1 MSETDRATVLNDRY
15 QLGVELGRG
24 GMGTVY
30 RARDVM
36 LDRDV
41 AVKVLS
47 ESGLGTEGRERML
60 REAQAIAK
68 LNHPNIVQV
77 HDAGQLDGTPFIVM
91 EFVEGESLRDRPPQ
105 DFPRIIE
112 VARQICAALEH
123 AHQNGI
129 IHRDLKPENVILGS
143 DGSAKLMDFGLARSV
158 ASRLTTEGEITGTV
172 FYLAP
177 ELALGQDFDGRADLY
192 SLGVMLYELT
202 TGELPFS
209 KGDPLTVI
217 SQHIHASPVPPRS
230 KNPKIPPL
238 LEQLVLQLLGK
249 TPADRPE
256 SASAL
261 HKILESSS
269 LLDTQAETDR
279 ELSLVARIVRGKF
292 VGRAAELKQAKALW
306 AQADAGQG
314 QTLLISGEPGIGKTR
329 FLRELATH
337 VEVAGG
343 IALIGEAYE
352 EGGAPYA
359 PFGQV
364 LRRALQRAPQ
374 DGLEVPQLILA
385 DLLALAP
392 ELLPYYPDVPANPP
406 LRPEAEQQRQFESF
420 VAFFSSLSNGAPLLL
435 AIDDAH
441 WADSGSLALLRHLAR
456 RIRRQ
461 RLLLAASYREV
472 ELDEVRPLHEVLL
485 DLDRNRLAARLK
497 LGRFTREET
506 HELLHAIFE
515 EEITPEFLDG
525 IYRQTEGNPFFVEEV
540 CKALVEG
547 GKLYFENGRW
557 QRPSMD
563 ELEIPQSVRM
573 AIQSR
578 VTSLPEA
585 TQEVLRLAAILGR
598 EFEYE
603 TLAEASELDEETLID
618 ALESAQRA
626 QLIEEVNSGSDV
638 SFTFAHALIPST
650 VAEGVRSLRR
660 RRLHRR
666 AADAIQKIRP
676 QNFEAIAYHFEEAG
690 EEALS
695 LEYYV
700 KAGERASKAY
710 ANPEAERHFLAA
722 LDLVEAEPDRARL
735 LGELALMQSRQSK
748 FELAI
753 ERWLEGI
760 ELYKRIGAPEL
771 IARYYARASR
781 AAWEAGDVP
790 RGLALGQEGIRAL
803 EGAPDSQG
811 LADLYHEAGRAY
823 YFNGRAA
830 EALPIVRR
838 SLEMSEKTGALAV
851 RVEALISLGTA
862 GATTSLAPLQEC
874 IQLLERAVELARSHG
889 LPDQESR
896 ALNNLSVIRT
906 HFLGDLSQTRERLQR
921 AEELSRNT
929 GSVGIALYYGSGAC
943 FYSLLQ
949 GDLDWASKRLPAL
962 LESQRELP
970 TAIASGLNV
979 QAAQGMLLR
988 QAGQLDEALEHLRHL
1003 DQAARAAGEYNA
1015 VYTTAVYFADA
1026 ALEIGKYHE
1035 EALGMLDQLH
1045 RGHQYGGP
1053 VWPLAQ
1059 VARLHAAQG
1068 DLAEAKAVLQEA
1080 RDKAGAGSFGLS
1092 PVWLGLAEAQ
1102 LARAEGMTEQA
1113 AAAYQRCVEAAG
1125 KAGMRWHQAWVKRD
1139 WAEALIAEAGGRATE
1154 PALKL
1159 HGEARAEFDTCGAPI
1174 YAERVNARLA
1184 ELRTP

>member
-1 MSETDRATVLNDRY
+1 MIGSLLQDRY
-15 QLGVELGRG
+15 RIDAELGRG

-30 RARDVM
+30 RAHDAV

-41 AVKVLS
+41 AVKLLS
-47 ESGLGTEGRERML
+47 ASGLGTEGRERML

-91 EFVEGESLRDRPPQ
+91 ELVEGVSLHDRPSRDLPG
-105 DFPRIIE
+105 IVE

-123 AHQNGI
+123 AHQHGI
-129 IHRDLKPENVILGS
+129 IHRDLKPENVILGP

-217 SQHIHASPVPPRS
+217 SQHIHANPVPPRS
-230 KNPKIPPL
+230 KNAKIPPL
-238 LEQLVLQLLGK
+238 LEQLVLQLLSK
-249 TPADRPE
+249 DRADRPE
-256 SASAL
+256 SAEAVL
-261 HKILESSS
+261 KMLEGAS
-269 LLDTQAETDR
+269 LLDPQAETDR

-292 VGRAAELKQAKALW
+292 VGRSAELKQAKALW

-314 QTLLISGEPGIGKTR
+314 QTLLISGETGIGKSR

-337 VEVAGG
+337 VEVSGG
-343 IALIGEAYE
+343 LSLVGEAYE

-359 PFGQV
+359 AFGQV
-364 LRRALQRAPQ
+364 LRRGLQRATQYGLKLPQ
-374 DGLEVPQLILA
+374 VILA
-385 DLLALAP
+385 DLLALTP
-392 ELLPYYPDVPANPP
+392 ELLPYYPDVPPNPA
-406 LRPEAEQQRQFESF
+406 LKPEAEQQRQFESV
-420 VAFFSSLSNGAPLLL
+420 VAFCSSLTEHAPLLL
-435 AIDDAH
+435 VIDDAH

-456 RIRRQ
+456 RARRQ

-472 ELDEVRPLHEVLL
+472 ELDEARPLHEVLL
-485 DLDRNRLAARLK
+485 DLDRNRLAARIK

-573 AIQSR
+573 AVQSR
-578 VTSLPEA
+578 VTALPES

-626 QLIEEVNSGSDV
+626 QLIEEVNGGSEV

-676 QNFEAIAYHFEEAG
+676 QNFEAIAYHYEEAG

-695 LEYYV
+695 LEYYL
-700 KAGERASKAY
+700 KAGERAAKAY

-722 LDLVEAEPDRARL
+722 LDLVEAGPKRARL
-735 LGELALMQSRQSK
+735 LGELALVLSRVGK
-748 FELAI
+748 FGLAI
-753 ERWLEGI
+753 EKWLEGI
-760 ELYKRIGAPEL
+760 ELYRALGAQDSM
-771 IARYYARASR
+771 ARYYARATR

-790 RGLALGQEGIRAL
+790 RGLALGKEGMQAL
-803 EGAPDSQG
+803 DGAAESPG

-823 YFNGRAA
+823 YFNGQAA
-830 EALPIVRR
+830 EALPIISR
-838 SLEMSEKTGALAV
+838 SLEMAEKTGALAV
-851 RVEALISLGTA
+851 QVEALISLSTA
-862 GATTSLAPLQEC
+862 GASSFLSPLQES
-874 IQLLERAVELARSHG
+874 IQSLERAVELARSHG

-896 ALNNLSVIRT
+896 ALNNLSVTET
-906 HFLGDLSQTRERLQR
+906 HFLGDLSRTRKHMQR
-921 AEELSRNT
+921 AEELARST
-929 GSVGIALYYGSGAC
+929 GSIGIALFYQSGAC

-949 GDLDWASKRLPAL
+949 GDLKWASERLPAL
-962 LESQRELP
+962 QEAQRELP
-970 TAIASGLNV
+970 TAITSGLNV

-988 QAGQLDEALEHLRHL
+988 QSGQLDQTLELMRQLHET
-1003 DQAARAAGEYNA
+1003 ARAAGESNA
-1015 VYTTAVYFADA
+1015 IYTTAIYFADA
-1026 ALEIGKYHE
+1026 ALESGEHFE
-1035 EALGMLDQLH
+1035 QALLMLEQGRL
-1045 RGHQYGGP
+1045 GTQYGGP

-1059 VARLHAAQG
+1059 IARLHAARG
-1068 DLAEAKAVLQEA
+1068 DLAQAKSVLQEA
-1080 RDKAGAGSFGLS
+1080 RDKAGKGSFGLS

-1102 LARAEGMTEQA
+1102 LARAEGMPEVA
-1113 AAAYQRCVEAAG
+1113 FAAYQQCVEAAG

-1139 WAEALIAEAGGRATE
+1139 WAEALIDAAKGDAS
-1154 PALKL
+1154 PKAQALL
-1159 HGEARAEFDTCGAPI
+1159 EEARSDFEACGAPI
-1174 YAERVNARLA
+1174 YAERIDARLQA
-1184 ELRTP
+1184 LTAR

>member
-1 MSETDRATVLNDRY
+1 MIGTLLQDRY
-15 QLGVELGRG
+15 RLDAELGLG
-24 GMGTVY
+24 GMGVVY
-30 RARDVM
+30 RAHDAV
-36 LDRDV
+36 LDRNV
-41 AVKVLS
+41 AVKLLS
-47 ESGLGTEGRERML
+47 ASGLGTEGRERML
-60 REAQAIAK
+60 REAQAIAR

-77 HDAGQLDGTPFIVM
+77 HDAGELDGTPFIVM
-91 EFVEGESLRDRPPQ
+91 ELVEGVSLHDRRPQ
-105 DFPRIIE
+105 DFESIVAI
-112 VARQICAALEH
+112 ARQICAALEH
-123 AHQNGI
+123 AHQHGI
-129 IHRDLKPENVILGS
+129 IHRDLKPENVILGP

-158 ASRLTTEGEITGTV
+158 ASRMTTEGEITGTV

-217 SQHIHASPVPPRS
+217 SQHIHASPFPPRS

-238 LEQLVLQLLGK
+238 LEQLVLQLLSKG
-249 TPADRPE
+249 PADRPE
-256 SASAL
+256 SAEAVR
-261 HKILESSS
+261 KMLEGAS
-269 LLDTQAETDR
+269 LLDPEAETDR

-306 AQADAGQG
+306 AQADSGQG

-337 VEVAGG
+337 VEVGG
-343 IALIGEAYE
+343 GLALVGEAYE

-364 LRRALQRAPQ
+364 LRRALQRASQ
-374 DGLEVPQLILA
+374 DGLEIPQLILA
-385 DLLALAP
+385 DLLTLAP
-392 ELLPYYPDVPANPP
+392 ELLPYYPDVPPNPP
-406 LRPEAEQQRQFESF
+406 LKPEGEQQRQFESV
-420 VAFFSSLSNGAPLLL
+420 VAFCSSLAEQTTLLL

-456 RIRRQ
+456 RTRRQ

-472 ELDEVRPLHEVLL
+472 ELDEARPLHEALL
-485 DLDRNRLAARLK
+485 DLDRNRLATRMK
-497 LGRFTREET
+497 LGRFTQEET
-506 HELLHAIFE
+506 HDLLHAIFE
-515 EEITPEFLDG
+515 EAITPEFLDA

-557 QRPSMD
+557 NRPSMD

-585 TQEVLRLAAILGR
+585 TQEVLRLAAVLGR
-598 EFEYE
+598 EFEYK
-603 TLAEASELDEETLID
+603 TLAEASELTEEALID

-626 QLIEEVNSGSDV
+626 QLIEEINGGGDL
-638 SFTFAHALIPST
+638 SFSFVHALIPST
-650 VAEGVRSLRR
+650 VAEGVRTLRR

-676 QNFEAIAYHFEEAG
+676 QNYEAIAYHFEEAG

-695 LEYYV
+695 LEYYL
-700 KAGERASKAY
+700 KAGERAAKAY

-722 LDLVEAEPDRARL
+722 LDLVEAEPERARL
-735 LGELALMQSRQSK
+735 LGELALVQARQSK

-753 ERWLEGI
+753 DRWLEGI
-760 ELYKRIGAPEL
+760 ELYKRIGAQESM
-771 IARYYARASR
+771 ARYYARASR

-790 RGLALGQEGIRAL
+790 RGLALGKEGMQAL
-803 EGAPDSQG
+803 EGAPESQG

-823 YFNGRAA
+823 YFNGLAN
-830 EALPIVRR
+830 EALPIVSR
-838 SLEMSEKTGALAV
+838 SLEMAERTGALPV
-851 RVEALISLGTA
+851 QVEALISLATA
-862 GATTSLAPLQEC
+862 GASTSLASLQEC
-874 IQLLERAVELARSHG
+874 IQSLERAVQLARSHG

-896 ALNNLSVIRT
+896 ALNNLCVIRT
-906 HFLGDLSQTRERLQR
+906 NFLGDLSQTRERMQR
-921 AEELSRNT
+921 AEELSRST
-929 GSVGIALYYGSGAC
+929 GSVGIALFYGGNAC

-949 GDLDWASKRLPAL
+949 GDLKWASERLSAL
-962 LESQRELP
+962 QEAQRELP
-970 TAIASGLNV
+970 TAITSGLTV
-979 QAAQGMLLR
+979 QAVQGMLLR
-988 QAGQLDEALEHLRHL
+988 ESGQLDEALDHLRQLH
-1003 DQAARAAGEYNA
+1003 QAAREAGEYNT
-1015 VYTTAVYFADA
+1015 VYTTAVYFADG
-1026 ALEIGKYHE
+1026 ALEVGEHFD

-1059 VARLHAAQG
+1059 VVRLHTARG
-1068 DLAEAKAVLQEA
+1068 DLAQAKAVLQEA
-1080 RDKAGAGSFGLS
+1080 RDKAGEGSFGLS

-1113 AAAYQRCVEAAG
+1113 AAAYQRCAEAAG
-1125 KAGMRWHQAWVKRD
+1125 KAGMRWHRAWVKRD
-1139 WAEALIAEAGGRATE
+1139 WAEALINAAKGETSAKSQE
-1154 PALKL
+1154 LL
-1159 HGEARAEFDTCGAPI
+1159 EEARSEFEACGAPI
-1174 YAERVNARLA
+1174 YAERMATRLKD
-1184 ELRTP
+1184 LGQPVS

>member
-1 MSETDRATVLNDRY
+1 MIGTLLQDRY
-15 QLGVELGRG
+15 RLDAELGMG
-24 GMGTVY
+24 GMGVVY
-30 RARDVM
+30 RAHDAL
-36 LDRDV
+36 LDREV
-41 AVKVLS
+41 AVKLLS
-47 ESGLGTEGRERML
+47 QSGLGTEGRERML

-91 EFVEGESLRDRPPQ
+91 ELVEGESLHDRPPK
-105 DFPRIIE
+105 DFPGIVT
-112 VARQICAALEH
+112 VASQICAALEH
-123 AHQNGI
+123 AHQHGI
-129 IHRDLKPENVILGS
+129 IHRDLKPENVILGP

-217 SQHIHASPVPPRS
+217 SQHIHASALPPRS
-230 KNPKIPPL
+230 KNPQIPPL
-238 LEQLVLQLLGK
+238 LEQLLLQLLSK
-249 TPADRPE
+249 DPADRPE
-256 SASAL
+256 SAEAVL
-261 HKILESSS
+261 KMLEGAS
-269 LLDTQAETDR
+269 LLDPQAETDR

-306 AQADAGQG
+306 AQVDAGQG

-329 FLRELATH
+329 FLRELATPL
-337 VEVAGG
+337 EVAGG

-364 LRRALQRAPQ
+364 LRRALQRASQ
-374 DGLEVPQLILA
+374 DGLKVPQLILA

-406 LRPEAEQQRQFESF
+406 LKPEAEQQRQFESV
-420 VAFFSSLSNGAPLLL
+420 VAFCSSLSSGAPLLL

-472 ELDEVRPLHEVLL
+472 ELDEARPLHEALL
-485 DLDRNRLAARLK
+485 DLDRNRLATRMK

-506 HELLHAIFE
+506 HDLLLAIFE
-515 EEITPEFLDG
+515 EAITPEFLDA

-557 QRPSMD
+557 HRPSMD

-578 VTSLPEA
+578 VTALPET
-585 TQEVLRLAAILGR
+585 TQEVLRLAAVLGR

-603 TLAEASELDEETLID
+603 TLAEASELDEEALID

-626 QLIEEVNSGSDV
+626 QLIEEINGGGDL
-638 SFTFAHALIPST
+638 SFSFVHALIPST
-650 VAEGVRSLRR
+650 VAEGVRTLRR

-676 QNFEAIAYHFEEAG
+676 QNYEAIAYHFEEAG

-695 LEYYV
+695 LEYYL
-700 KAGERASKAY
+700 KAGERAAKAY
-710 ANPEAERHFLAA
+710 ANPEAERHFIAA
-722 LDLVEAEPDRARL
+722 LDLVEDKPERARL
-735 LGELALMQSRQSK
+735 LGELALVQARRSK
-748 FELAI
+748 FGLAI
-753 ERWLEGI
+753 EKWLEGI
-760 ELYKRIGAPEL
+760 ELYRALGAQESM
-771 IARYYARASR
+771 ARYYARATR

-790 RGLALGQEGIRAL
+790 RGLALGKEGMQAL
-803 EGAPDSQG
+803 DGAPESPG

-823 YFNGRAA
+823 YFNGLAG
-830 EALPIVRR
+830 EALPILTR
-838 SLEMSEKTGALAV
+838 SLEMAEKTGALAV
-851 RVEALISLGTA
+851 QVEALISLGTA
-862 GATTSLAPLQEC
+862 GASTSLAPLQES
-874 IQLLERAVELARSHG
+874 IQLIERAVELARSHM

-906 HFLGDLSQTRERLQR
+906 HFLGDLSQTRERVLR

-929 GSVGIALYYGSGAC
+929 GSVGIALYYSAGAC

-949 GDLDWASKRLPAL
+949 GDLGWASKRLPAL

-970 TAIASGLNV
+970 TAITSGLNV

-988 QAGQLDEALEHLRHL
+988 QAGQLDEALEHLRQWH
-1003 DQAARAAGEYNA
+1003 QAAREAGEYNA

-1026 ALEIGKYHE
+1026 ALEIGKHHE
-1035 EALGMLDQLH
+1035 EALGMLDQLD

-1059 VARLHAAQG
+1059 VARLHAARG
-1068 DLAEAKAVLQEA
+1068 DLAQAKAVLVEA
-1080 RDKAGAGSFGLS
+1080 RDKAGEGSFGLS

-1102 LARAEGMTEQA
+1102 LALAEGMTEQA

-1125 KAGMRWHQAWVKRD
+1125 KAGMRWHRAWVKRD
-1139 WAEALIAEAGGRATE
+1139 WAEALIKEAKGTASAEARKFLDE
-1154 PALKL
+1154 S
-1159 HGEARAEFDTCGAPI
+1159 RAEFEAMGAPI
-1174 YAERVNARLA
+1174 YVERIAARLA
-1184 ELRTP
+1184 ELKVAPS

>member
-1 MSETDRATVLNDRY
+1 MIGTLLQDRY
-15 QLGVELGRG
+15 RLDAELGMG
-24 GMGTVY
+24 GMGVVY
-30 RARDVM
+30 RAHDDV
-36 LDRDV
+36 LDRNV
-41 AVKVLS
+41 AVKLLS
-47 ESGLGTEGRERML
+47 ASGLGTEGRERML

-91 EFVEGESLRDRPPQ
+91 ELVEGESLHDRPPK
-105 DFPRIIE
+105 DFPGIVT

-123 AHQNGI
+123 AHQHGI
-129 IHRDLKPENVILGS
+129 IHRDLKPENVILAP

-217 SQHIHASPVPPRS
+217 SQHIHASALPPRS
-230 KNPKIPPL
+230 KNPQIPPL
-238 LEQLVLQLLGK
+238 LEQLLLQLLSK
-249 TPADRPE
+249 DPADRPE
-256 SASAL
+256 SAEVVRRM
-261 HKILESSS
+261 LEADL
-269 LLDTQAETDR
+269 LLDPQAETDR
-279 ELSLVARIVRGKF
+279 QLSLVARIVRGKF
-292 VGRAAELKQAKALW
+292 VGRAAELKQAKAIW
-306 AQADAGQG
+306 AQAGAGQG

-364 LRRALQRAPQ
+364 LRRALQRASQ

-406 LRPEAEQQRQFESF
+406 LKPEAEQQRQFESV
-420 VAFFSSLSNGAPLLL
+420 VAFCSSLSSGAPLLL

-472 ELDEVRPLHEVLL
+472 ELDEARPLHEALL
-485 DLDRNRLAARLK
+485 DLDRNRLATRMK

-506 HELLHAIFE
+506 HDLLHAIFE
-515 EEITPEFLDG
+515 EAITPEFLDA

-557 QRPSMD
+557 NRPSMD

-585 TQEVLRLAAILGR
+585 TQEVLRLAAVLGR
-598 EFEYE
+598 EFEYV
-603 TLAEASELDEETLID
+603 TLAEASELDEEALID

-626 QLIEEVNSGSDV
+626 QLIEEINGGGDL
-638 SFTFAHALIPST
+638 SFSFVHALIPST
-650 VAEGVRSLRR
+650 VAEGVRTLRR

-676 QNFEAIAYHFEEAG
+676 QNYEAIAYHFEEAG

-700 KAGERASKAY
+700 KAGERAAKAY

-722 LDLVEAEPDRARL
+722 LDLVEAEPERARL
-735 LGELALMQSRQSK
+735 LGELALVQSRQGK

-753 ERWLEGI
+753 DQWLAGI
-760 ELYKRIGAPEL
+760 GLYRGVGAQDL
-771 IARYYARASR
+771 MARYYARATR

-790 RGLALGQEGIRAL
+790 RGLALGKEGMQAL
-803 EGAPDSQG
+803 EGAPKSPG
-811 LADLYHEAGRAY
+811 LADLYHEAGRAH
-823 YFNGRAA
+823 YFNGLAG
-830 EALPIVRR
+830 EALPILTR
-838 SLEMSEKTGALAV
+838 SLEMAENTGNLAV
-851 RVEALISLGTA
+851 QVEALISLGTA
-862 GATTSLAPLQEC
+862 GASSLLSPLQEC
-874 IQLLERAVELARSHG
+874 IQSLERAVELARAHG

-896 ALNNLSVIRT
+896 ALNNLSVTET
-906 HFLGDLSQTRERLQR
+906 HYLGDPSRTREYMQR
-921 AEELSRNT
+921 AELLARST
-929 GSVGIALYYGSGAC
+929 GSVGIALFYGANAC
-943 FYSLLQ
+943 GYSLFQ
-949 GDLDWASKRLPAL
+949 GDLKWASERLSAL
-962 LESQRELP
+962 QEAQRELP
-970 TAIASGLNV
+970 TAITSGLTV
-979 QAAQGMLLR
+979 QAMQGTLLR
-988 QAGQLDEALEHLRHL
+988 QAGQLDEALEHLRQL
-1003 DQAARAAGEYNA
+1003 DHAAHVAGEYNT
-1015 VYTTAVYFADA
+1015 VYTTAIYFADA
-1026 ALEIGKYHE
+1026 SLEIGRHHE
-1035 EALGMLDQLH
+1035 EALSMLDQLH

-1059 VARLHAAQG
+1059 VARLHAARG
-1068 DLAEAKAVLQEA
+1068 DLAQAKAVLQEA
-1080 RDKAGAGSFGLS
+1080 RDKAGEGSFGLS

-1139 WAEALIAEAGGRATE
+1139 WAEALIDEANDEASAKAQE
-1154 PALKL
+1154 LL
-1159 HGEARAEFDTCGAPI
+1159 EEARSEFEACGAPI
-1174 YAERVNARLA
+1174 YAERIDARLQ
-1184 ELRTP
+1184 ELKAR